1 MRWLGRTSGPVSH
14 GDLCFAVGA
23 QVPGAAARAAVKAG
37 GLRAKGLG
45 QLLRAELAPGRVAGP
60 PGCGGGLSR
69 QVAAGGGP
77 GLAASDPGLVV
88 ARRGKAGGGRVARR
102 GPGAGVEQRGQ
113 VLAGS
118 RGPRREG
125 QRGRFGRGKTL
136 VEVLW
141 GGFCGDS
148 GGEPGSEV
156 RPRGRGPSDSGDGA
170 GRGQAA
176 GRGGASAL
184 GGTGRGQASGAG
196 LRRLGGGQAWDLTL
210 ETRVST
216 PRALA
221 AAVGHQPGGPVR
233 GREAETREPIGRVGV
248 IQKLAGALTRKA
260 GNCGTGTGTPSLVI

>member
-1 MRWLGRTSGPVSH
+1 M
-14 GDLCFAVGA
+14 
-23 QVPGAAARAAVKAG
+23 ARAAVKAG
-37 GLRAKGLG
+37 GLRAEDLG
-45 QLLRAELAPGRVAGP
+45 ELLHAELAPGRVAGP
-60 PGCGGGLSR
+60 PGCGGDLSR

-77 GLAASDPGLVV
+77 GLAARDPGLVV

-125 QRGRFGRGKTL
+125 QRGRFSRGKTL

-176 GRGGASAL
+176 GRPQGRSLSFGRNGAGSGFGGGA
-184 GGTGRGQASGAG
+184 GRGPAAGDPGLHAPGSGCRVGAPAG
-196 LRRLGGGQAWDLTL
+196 WPGEGTEGRDAGADWPRRCDIEVSWSADPQGWELWNWNRDPEPCNLG
-210 ETRVST
+210 
-216 PRALA
+216 ALI
-221 AAVGHQPGGPVR
+221 PGGVQRPAQGSPATHLR
-233 GREAETREPIGRVGV
+233 P
-248 IQKLAGALTRKA
+248 
-260 GNCGTGTGTPSLVI
+260 